1 MKIATIRSWQTPV
14 TFSHSSN
21 LTNRKET
28 KKKCRETYSFVIVAF
43 AALNFPLCSFF
54 LHSLLVICDFLLVSF
69 SLPIHVVSTTYWKKH
84 IEIDQSLLLFSIAF
98 CQSFAY
104 NFPLFFPVQR
114 SFFCVAYI
122 SDCYTF
128 SEIFHQKKKFT
139 LFKYPFVRFHR
150 KLIPNF

>member
-104 NFPLFFPVQR
+104 NFPLFFFSSREV
-114 SFFCVAYI
+114 SFVWLTYPIAI
-122 SDCYTF
+122 HSLKF
-128 SEIFHQKKKFT
+128 SI
-139 LFKYPFVRFHR
+139 R
-150 KLIPNF
+150 KRNSHYSNIHLWGFIEN